1 MTRQSERIAALID
14 GVLTEPG
21 TTESDLR
28 RLVAA
33 RAGALSGGQAA
44 DAAVPD
50 DLSDW
55 VAMVAQHAYKTTDQD
70 VASLRAAGF
79 SEDQIFE
86 VTVAAAVGASRAR
99 LERAL
104 DAIGPKD
111 DG

>member
-1 MTRQSERIAALID
+1 MTRQSERITALID
-14 GVLTEPG
+14 GVLTDPG
-21 TTESDLR
+21 TTGSDLR

-44 DAAVPD
+44 DASVPEA
-50 DLSDW
+50 LSDW
-55 VAMVAQHAYKTTDQD
+55 VAKVAQHAYKTTDQD
-70 VASLRAAGF
+70 VASLRAAGY

-104 DAIGPKD
+104 EAIGPKD
-111 DG
+111 ES